1 MSNLE
6 FVSLIISTLKST
18 SKDSKIPRRLVLAVG
33 ESKAK
38 TYISQK
44 LNDRSLYREV
54 NIQQQIDCVEFIE
67 IDSVSCPLIEFRL
80 CNSIFRSKYKLP
92 ELIWSKYG
100 HTIKEIRSL
109 DGRELFEPTTISQY
123 KRNKNRTHKVKKNQ
137 FYVENGYIWIIDKP
151 FKSGTLILTTQDLYE
166 LEQICECS
174 NRKCDSVWDFEFVCP
189 DKLEEVVIQETLK
202 QLSLT
207 LQIKEDV
214 NPNLNSN
221 G

>member
-6 FVSLIISTLKST
+6 FVSIIISTLKST
-18 SKDSKIPRRLVLAVG
+18 GKDSRISRRLILAVG

-54 NIQQQIDCVEFIE
+54 NIYREIPCVEFVE
-67 IDSVSCPLIEFRL
+67 IDKVDCPLIEFRL
-80 CNSIFRSKYKLP
+80 CNTIYRSKNKIP
-92 ELIWSKYG
+92 ELLWSRYG
-100 HTIKEIRSL
+100 HTLKEVRTL
-109 DGRELFEPTTISQY
+109 DNNKVFLPTTVSQH
-123 KRNKNRTHKVKKNQ
+123 RRDKNRSQKSNKLS
-137 FYVENGYIWIIDKP
+137 FFVEDQYIYIIDEP
-151 FKSGTLILTTQDLYE
+151 LKSGNLYLLTQDLYE

-174 NRKCDSVWDFEFVCP
+174 DKKCDSVWDFEFVCP

-202 QLSLT
+202 QLMIT
-207 LQIKEDV
+207 RQIQEDV

>member
-1 MSNLE
+1 MTNQQ
-6 FVSLIISTLKST
+6 FTSLIISTLKST

-33 ESKAK
+33 ESKVK

-44 LNDRSLYREV
+44 LTDRSLYRET
-54 NIQQQIDCVEFIE
+54 NIQNVINCVEFIK
-67 IDSVSCPLIEFRL
+67 IDIVDCPLIEFRL
-80 CNSIFRSKYKLP
+80 CNSIYRSKEKLP
-92 ELIWSKYG
+92 KIIWSKYG

-109 DGRELFEPTTISQY
+109 DNQEVFTPTTISQY
-123 KRNKNRTHKVKKNQ
+123 RKDKNRTHRVEKNQ
-137 FYVENGYIWIIDKP
+137 FYLEDDYIWVIDRE
-151 FKSGTLILTTQDLYE
+151 FLMGNVVLITQDLYE
-166 LEQICECS
+166 VEQICQCS
-174 NRKCDSVWDFEFVCP
+174 DKKCDSVWDFEFVCP

-214 NPNLNSN
+214 NPNLNPN